1 MPRYQNRA
9 ASTISPSL
17 SIERT
22 TGIFSIRYRRH
33 EAAWADRLHAG
44 PVPISIGFSATG
56 YPTKVDQPNPLLA
69 NLASLPFDQVQ
80 ADHVRPALD
89 ALIGAARRRIDDIAA
104 PCSQRTFENT
114 MAALDQATEELDIAV
129 SIVRHLEGVATTPEL
144 RDAWNEAQPQV
155 IQFYSSIPLNSG
167 LWQSIKDFASTPEA
181 AGLTGIHRRFLDKTI
196 ESFRRH
202 GADLGVEDKRSLES
216 IDIELA
222 NITTRFA
229 QSVLDATTA
238 WDYLITDRAALAGL
252 PESAIAAARES
263 ASAKGQDGWRFTLQQ
278 PSYVAV
284 MTYLDDPSV
293 REIFY
298 RAYNARAAESNA
310 ALIPR
315 ILDLR
320 RRKAAL
326 LGYKD
331 FSDFAAAD
339 RMAASG
345 GAAAAFI
352 DRLRVQTTPAF
363 SRENVAL
370 LDFRK
375 SLEPSATKIEPW
387 DVGYWAEKMR
397 TSLYQFDEED
407 LRPFFSLDN
416 VLDGLFNLCSRIFGI
431 QVAPS
436 PGAPVWDESVL
447 HYEIRDSNGALLAH
461 FYADWFPRDNK
472 RGGAWMD
479 SFVTGGPSAEGFR
492 PHAGFVCGNLTP
504 PLPDRP
510 SLLTH
515 REVET
520 IFHEFGH
527 LLHHCLSLVAIRSLA
542 GTNVAWD
549 FVELPSQ
556 IMENWCW
563 ERASLDLFA
572 QHYLTGERIPD
583 ELFGKMVRART
594 FRAANAQM
602 RQLGLATLDL
612 TLHRGFDPNEPVV
625 HQANRILAPF
635 ASTPLPEGY
644 AMVCSFTHLFADPV
658 GYGAGYYSYK
668 WAEVLDADAFTRFL
682 REGVFNAETG
692 RHFRTAI
699 LEKGNSQE
707 PADLFRAFMGRDP
720 NPSALLVR
728 LGLC

>member
-1 MPRYQNRA
+1 M
-9 ASTISPSL
+9 
-17 SIERT
+17 
-22 TGIFSIRYRRH
+22 
-33 EAAWADRLHAG
+33 
-44 PVPISIGFSATG
+44 
-56 YPTKVDQPNPLLA
+56 DQSNPLLA
-69 NLASLPFDQVQ
+69 NLAGLPFDKVH
-80 ADHVRPALD
+80 AGHVRPALD
-89 ALIGAARRRIDDIAA
+89 ALLETARNRIAAIAA
-104 PCSQRTFENT
+104 PVDRRTFGNT
-114 MAALDQATEELDIAV
+114 LAAMDKATDELDVAV

-144 RDAWNEAQPQV
+144 RDAWNDAQPQV
-155 IQFYSSIPLNSG
+155 IQFYSSIALNSE
-167 LWQSIKDFASTPEA
+167 LWQAIKGFASTQEA
-181 AGLTGIHRRFLDKTI
+181 AGLTGIRRRFLDKTI
-196 ESFRRH
+196 EGFRRH
-202 GADLGVEDKRSLES
+202 GADLAVEEKRVLES

-222 NITTRFA
+222 NITTRFG

-238 WDYLITDRAALAGL
+238 WDFIITDEAALAGL
-252 PESAIAAARES
+252 PESAIAAARDS
-263 ASAKGQDGWRFTLQQ
+263 ASSKGRDGWRFTLHQ

-284 MTYLDDPSV
+284 MTYLDDDAV
-293 REIFY
+293 RETFY

-320 RRKAAL
+320 CRKAAL
-326 LGYKD
+326 LGYAD
-331 FSDFAAAD
+331 FSDFATAD

-345 GAAAAFI
+345 AAATAFI
-352 DRLRVQTTPAF
+352 DRLRVQTAPAF
-363 SRENVAL
+363 ERENAAL
-370 LDFRK
+370 LEFRRA
-375 SLEPSATKIEPW
+375 SEPSTAAIQPW
-387 DVGYWAEKMR
+387 DVSYWAEKLR
-397 TSLYQFDEED
+397 TSLYEFDEED
-407 LRPFFSLDN
+407 LRPFFSLEN
-416 VLDGLFNLCSRIFGI
+416 VLDGLFSLCSRVFGI
-431 QVAPS
+431 QVTPS
-436 PGAPVWDESVL
+436 PGAPVWDESVH
-447 HYEIRDSNGALLAH
+447 HYQIHDSNGALLAR

-479 SFVTGGPSAEGFR
+479 SFVTGGPSPQGFQ
-492 PHAGFVCGNLTP
+492 PHVGFVCGNLTP

-527 LLHHCLSLVAIRSLA
+527 LLHHCLSQVEIRSLA

-572 QHYLTGERIPD
+572 RHYQTGALIPSD
-583 ELFGKMVRART
+583 LFDKMVRART
-594 FRAANAQM
+594 FRAANGQM

-612 TLHRGFDPNEPVV
+612 TLHRSFNPDEPVV
-625 HQANRILAPF
+625 DQANRILAPF
-635 ASTPLPEGY
+635 TAAPVPEGY
-644 AMVCSFTHLFADPV
+644 AMVCAFTHLFADPV

-682 REGVFNAETG
+682 REGVFNPDTG
-692 RHFRTAI
+692 RAFRTAI

-720 NPSALLVR
+720 DPAALLVR